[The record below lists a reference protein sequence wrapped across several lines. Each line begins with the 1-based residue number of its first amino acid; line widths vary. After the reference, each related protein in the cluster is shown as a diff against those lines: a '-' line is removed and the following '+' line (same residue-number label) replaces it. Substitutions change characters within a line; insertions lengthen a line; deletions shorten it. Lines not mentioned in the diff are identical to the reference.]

1 MSMITRILFYDAMYI
16 VGFALMLLTSLLGC
30 RIYGIGRVRAAVYS
44 VISFAAGI
52 GGAFLIGVIYN
63 KLQSLKGTETDVR
76 VDMLGAMIF
85 TLFFLI
91 AAVPVEKLFVK
102 ARAKTTADGAG
113 VRNVSFR
120 DTMDMIIPG
129 AFIVFTCI
137 KFGCHVKGCCYGV
150 IWDRGI
156 KSPLADVRL
165 FPVQLCEFASLC
177 AILILCYFLK
187 RTRIYRRG
195 MAAPLTAFFYG
206 VSRFLWEFLRFYTPE
221 MKHFALGLSLWQLIC
236 LLVIVV
242 TAVWLAVLYKT
253 QPGEP
258 LPKGK
263 FMLKAEALT
272 ADKKQQTSRNNAK
285 GKNANAGKKNEK
297 KKTTTAKRK

>member
-16 VGFALMLLTSLLGC
+16 AGFALMLLTSLLGC

-52 GGAFLIGVIYN
+52 GGALLIGVIYN
-63 KLQSLKGTETDVR
+63 KLQSLKGTETDIR

-91 AAVPVEKLFVK
+91 AAVPIEKLFVK
-102 ARAKTTADGAG
+102 ARAKKADSAE

-120 DTMDMIIPG
+120 DTIDMIIPG

-177 AILILCYFLK
+177 AILILCCFLK
-187 RTRIYRRG
+187 RTKIYRRG

-206 VSRFLWEFLRFYTPE
+206 VARFLWEFLRFYTPE
-221 MKHFALGLSLWQLIC
+221 MKHFALGLSLWQLFC

-263 FMLKAEALT
+263 LILKAEELS
-272 ADKKQQTSRNNAK
+272 ADRKKQNGRKNAK
-285 GKNANAGKKNEK
+285 GKNANAKNKNK
-297 KKTTTAKRK
+297 KKKATTAKRK